1 MVWGKKKENCQ
12 IQPDTK
18 SRALDRMALTIIS
31 VLRAP
36 HLGSSSMSP
45 ENIEIGGPSRASP
58 RLPKTLVEAAGEV
71 ILVK

>member
-12 IQPDTK
+12 IQLDAK
-18 SRALDRMALTIIS
+18 SRALDRMALTITS

-45 ENIEIGGPSRASP
+45 ENKEIGGPSRASP